1 MEASLHAEQT
11 RRDLART
18 VTSLFDKWGLEGE
31 QQLQLLGMHGKG
43 PEACAAYRAGQR
55 ALPDEPETLDRVGY
69 LLRIHAGLRLLFPED
84 DAIRFGWVKMRNQV
98 LDGRTPLDVM
108 LSEGL
113 VGVARIARLVDFQR
127 ER

>member
-11 RRDLART
+11 RKDLART

-31 QQLQLLGMHGKG
+31 QQAQLLGMPGNG
-43 PEACAAYRAGQR
+43 PEACAEYRAGQQ

-69 LLRIHAGLRLLFPED
+69 LLGIHAGLRLLFPED
-84 DAIRFGWVKMRNQV
+84 EAIRFGWVKMRNQS

-113 VGVARIARLVDFQR
+113 VGVARVARLVDFQGGR
-127 ER
+127 